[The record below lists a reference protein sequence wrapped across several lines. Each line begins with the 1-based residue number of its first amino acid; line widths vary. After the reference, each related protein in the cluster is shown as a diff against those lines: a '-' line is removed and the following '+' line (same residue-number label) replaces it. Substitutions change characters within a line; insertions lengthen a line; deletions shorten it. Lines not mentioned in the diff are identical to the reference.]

1 MLREI
6 HPEVKEREEAWS
18 KGWSEK
24 SVMGKWLKLE
34 AEADACLNGSFTEWR
49 YPLAHPS
56 SWTSLKSAFSSFKNL
71 SLTHKTQWY
80 KLRYRR
86 AGRGQAVSFS
96 SGTSFSHRCNLCF
109 LLSNFLQTTF
119 SPSSGMLLPNYLWQ
133 TQHFNPQVISADD
146 TAENPYLDIA
156 HALKALCKQ
165 AGRAGEA
172 TAQGPWWAI
181 RTCLGTELW
190 RVPEFLAKKLI
201 ILFVM

>member
-1 MLREI
+1 MPRPTIEMSVGENHVKWWLHSHFAWSLVLLKNKQSFLFVYLLPTTAGKDEWIVLGAEMGWAEKLNKKEETISFATWMLMLREI

-34 AEADACLNGSFTEWR
+34 AGADACLNRSFTEWR

-96 SGTSFSHRCNLCF
+96 SGTSFSHRGNLCCLF
-109 LLSNFLQTTF
+109 LSLWPTF
-119 SPSSGMLLPNYLWQ
+119 SSAVLPSQ
-133 TQHFNPQVISADD
+133 
-146 TAENPYLDIA
+146 
-156 HALKALCKQ
+156 
-165 AGRAGEA
+165 
-172 TAQGPWWAI
+172 
-181 RTCLGTELW
+181 
-190 RVPEFLAKKLI
+190 
-201 ILFVM
+201 